1 MSVDP
6 PAVSR
11 RLKQRLESRFT
22 FLADPEGV
30 LLDGLGI
37 RHRGGR
43 NDGVDIAY
51 PTAVLVDAGGLEY
64 GTLIPLD
71 VPQTEAEELKV
82 VVSSPQ
88 WLLRPGQLVPVL
100 LAQEAPKPGLYVP
113 MDAILPLGPDRGA
126 LFLEVDGTV
135 RRVEVRLLDRVRYY
149 QRVEGEGVAAG
160 ARVITDYIHFLQDGE
175 RVKVVRTREMKS

>member
-11 RLKQRLESRFT
+11 RLKERLRSRFT

-51 PTAVLVDAGGLEY
+51 PTAVLVDADGVVRWIFHADTYRERAR
-64 GTLIPLD
+64 
-71 VPQTEAEELKV
+71 AEEIFAAIAA
-82 VVSSPQ
+82 
-88 WLLRPGQLVPVL
+88 LR
-100 LAQEAPKPGLYVP
+100 
-113 MDAILPLGPDRGA
+113 DRG
-126 LFLEVDGTV
+126 
-135 RRVEVRLLDRVRYY
+135 
-149 QRVEGEGVAAG
+149 
-160 ARVITDYIHFLQDGE
+160 
-175 RVKVVRTREMKS
+175 